1 MRTRRRHESSTEG
14 QQRDRWLLSY
24 ADLVTLLLGL
34 FIVLYAASD
43 SKRAQQIAESFNSQ
57 QTGNGIF
64 DGGTTAMSESETL
77 RQQLIEDAGISRKA
91 NIRSSSDGLVVS
103 LAESGF
109 FAAGD
114 AAIDPASIAAID
126 SLAAMLADGSFQIRI
141 EGHTDSVPISTA
153 RYPSNWE
160 LSTARAAN
168 VLARLIDRGIAP
180 ERLSAAGFAGFRP
193 VEDNST
199 SEGRALNRRVDIV
212 ILGR

>member
-1 MRTRRRHESSTEG
+1 MRTRRRNESSTEG

-64 DGGTTAMSESETL
+64 DGGTTPMSESETL
-77 RQQLIEDAGISRKA
+77 RQKLIEDAGISRKA

-109 FAAGD
+109 FAAGE
-114 AAIDPASIAAID
+114 AAIDPSSIAAID

-141 EGHTDSVPISTA
+141 EGHTDSLPISTA

-199 SEGRALNRRVDIV
+199 PEGRALNRRVDIV

>member
-1 MRTRRRHESSTEG
+1 MRTSRRNESSAEV

-64 DGGTTAMSESETL
+64 DDGTTPMSESETL
-77 RQQLIEDAGISRKA
+77 RQKLIEDAGISRKA
-91 NIRSSSDGLVVS
+91 NIRRSGDGLVVS

-114 AAIDPASIAAID
+114 AAIDPASITAID

-199 SEGRALNRRVDIV
+199 PEGRALNRRVDIV